1 LFNSEYIKE
10 KIIMT
15 SPEDAKKMIDD
26 MVKKATDLAE
36 NQLTGLPKLVEKFML
51 SDRQIAK
58 KIISIKS
65 PKLSDVDLNLI
76 VYGKD
81 LKKELG
87 SSYRAFVSENEKLN
101 PRVISKDLKS
111 SFKALED
118 DNPIFEE
125 VEKIKIEV
133 KDGLYILEQKSKAM
147 GKDVVKLGV
156 TIGTTIP
163 AAAIMVAPVSFNVP
177 GSITLIM
184 NLINAISGINFKLKE
199 FTPALRFLDKLKYVL
214 PDDKVKEVMTP
225 LNTLL
230 STVNTLSN
238 TIGKLKLPNFDEAKE
253 KAATEASAQMETIVD
268 KVKSLKISDFAS
280 SSNPAASLAAETAR
294 LEKLKEDLSA
304 KVEKLL
310 K

>member
-1 LFNSEYIKE
+1 
-10 KIIMT
+10 MT

-125 VEKIKIEV
+125 VKKIKIEV

-268 KVKSLKISDFAS
+268 KLKSLKISDFAS
-280 SSNPAASLAAETAR
+280 SSNPAASLAAETVR

>member
-1 LFNSEYIKE
+1 
-10 KIIMT
+10 MT

-87 SSYRAFVSENEKLN
+87 TSYRAFVSENEKLN

-125 VEKIKIEV
+125 VKKIKIEV

-268 KVKSLKISDFAS
+268 KLKSLKISDFAS
-280 SSNPAASLAAETAR
+280 SSNPAASLAAETVR

>member
-1 LFNSEYIKE
+1 
-10 KIIMT
+10 MT
-15 SPEDAKKMIDD
+15 SPEDAKKMLDD
-26 MVKKATDLAE
+26 MVKKATDLA
-36 NQLTGLPKLVEKFML
+36 NQQLTGLPKLVDKIML

-87 SSYRAFVSENEKLN
+87 ASYRAFVSENEKLN
-101 PRVISKDLKS
+101 PKVISRDLKS

-118 DNPIFEE
+118 DNPIFDE
-125 VEKIKIEV
+125 VKKIKTEV
-133 KDGLYILEQKSKAM
+133 KDGLFILEQKSKDM
-147 GKDVVKLGV
+147 GKEVAKLGV
-156 TIGTTIP
+156 MIGTTVP
-163 AAAIMVAPVSFNVP
+163 AAAILVAPTSFNVP
-177 GSITLIM
+177 GAITLTL
-184 NLINAISGINFKLKE
+184 NLINAIGSINFKLKE
-199 FTPALRFLDKLKYVL
+199 FTPALRFLDKLKYVI

-230 STVNTLSN
+230 STVNTLSS
-238 TIGKLKLPNFDEAKE
+238 TVGKLKLPNFDEVKE
-253 KAATEASAQMETIVD
+253 KAATEASDKMESITNKI
-268 KVKSLKISDFAS
+268 KSLKVSDFS
-280 SSNPAASLAAETAR
+280 SFSNPTAALQAEKLK

>member
-1 LFNSEYIKE
+1 
-10 KIIMT
+10 MT

-133 KDGLYILEQKSKAM
+133 KDGLYILEQKSKDM
-147 GKDVVKLGV
+147 GKEVVKLGV

-184 NLINAISGINFKLKE
+184 NLINAIGGINFKLKE

-238 TIGKLKLPNFDEAKE
+238 TIGKLKLPDFDEAKE
-253 KAATEASAQMETIVD
+253 KAATEASAQMETIVN

-280 SSNPAASLAAETAR
+280 SSNPAASLAAETER

>member
-1 LFNSEYIKE
+1 
-10 KIIMT
+10 MT

-125 VEKIKIEV
+125 VKKIKIEV

-238 TIGKLKLPNFDEAKE
+238 TIGKLKLPDFDEAKE

-280 SSNPAASLAAETAR
+280 SSNPAASLAAETVR

>member
-1 LFNSEYIKE
+1 
-10 KIIMT
+10 MT
-15 SPEDAKKMIDD
+15 SPEDAKKMFDD
-26 MVKKATDLAE
+26 VVKKATDLAD
-36 NQLTGLPKLVEKFML
+36 NQLTGLPKLVDKFML

-65 PKLSDVDLNLI
+65 PKLSDADLNLI

-111 SFKALED
+111 PFKPLED

-125 VEKIKIEV
+125 VSKIKVEV
-133 KDGLYILEQKSKAM
+133 KDGLFILEQKSKDM
-147 GKDVVKLGV
+147 GKEVAKLGV
-156 TIGTTIP
+156 MIGTTIP

-177 GSITLIM
+177 GSVTLIM
-184 NLINAISGINFKLKE
+184 NLINAVGGINFKLKE

-225 LNTLL
+225 INTVLG
-230 STVNTLSN
+230 SVTTLSS
-238 TIGKLKLPNFDEAKE
+238 TIGKLKLPDFDEAKE
-253 KAATEASAQMETIVD
+253 KAATEASTQMETITN
-268 KVKSLKISDFAS
+268 KVKSLKVSDFSS
-280 SSNPAASLAAETAR
+280 SSNPTAALEAEKLR
-294 LEKLKEDLSA
+294 LEKLKENLSA

>member
-1 LFNSEYIKE
+1 
-10 KIIMT
+10 MT

-87 SSYRAFVSENEKLN
+87 TSYRAFVSENEKLN

-125 VEKIKIEV
+125 VKKIKIEV

-280 SSNPAASLAAETAR
+280 SSNPAASLAAETVR

>member
-1 LFNSEYIKE
+1 
-10 KIIMT
+10 MT

-125 VEKIKIEV
+125 VKKIKIEV

-253 KAATEASAQMETIVD
+253 KAATEASAQMETIVN

-280 SSNPAASLAAETAR
+280 SDNPAVSLAAETAR

>member
-1 LFNSEYIKE
+1 
-10 KIIMT
+10 
-15 SPEDAKKMIDD
+15 
-26 MVKKATDLAE
+26 
-36 NQLTGLPKLVEKFML
+36 
-51 SDRQIAK
+51 
-58 KIISIKS
+58 
-65 PKLSDVDLNLI
+65 LSDVDLNLI

-87 SSYRAFVSENEKLN
+87 SSYKAFVSENEKLN

-111 SFKALED
+111 TFKALED
-118 DNPIFEE
+118 DNPIFDE

-133 KDGLYILEQKSKAM
+133 KDGLYILEQKSKDM
-147 GKDVVKLGV
+147 GKEVVKLGV

-184 NLINAISGINFKLKE
+184 NLINAIGGINYKLKE
-199 FTPALRFLDKLKYVL
+199 FTPALRFLDKLKYVI
-214 PDDKVKEVMTP
+214 PDDKMQEVMTP

-230 STVNTLSN
+230 STVNTLSS
-238 TIGKLKLPNFDEAKE
+238 TIGKLKLPDFDEAKE
-253 KAATEASAQMETIVD
+253 KAATEASAQMETIVN
-268 KVKSLKISDFAS
+268 KVKSLKVSDFAS
-280 SSNPAASLAAETAR
+280 ASNPTAALEAEKLR
-294 LEKLKEDLSA
+294 LEKLKENLSA

>member
-10 KIIMT
+10 KNIMT

-125 VEKIKIEV
+125 VKKIKIEV

-280 SSNPAASLAAETAR
+280 SSNPAASLAAETVR

>member
-1 LFNSEYIKE
+1 
-10 KIIMT
+10 MT

-125 VEKIKIEV
+125 VKKIKIEV

-238 TIGKLKLPNFDEAKE
+238 TIGKLKLPDFDEAKE

-268 KVKSLKISDFAS
+268 KLKSLKISDFAS
-280 SSNPAASLAAETAR
+280 SSNPAASLAAETVR

>member
-253 KAATEASAQMETIVD
+253 KAATEASAQMETIVN

-280 SSNPAASLAAETAR
+280 SDNPAVSLAAETAR

>member
-1 LFNSEYIKE
+1 
-10 KIIMT
+10 MT

-184 NLINAISGINFKLKE
+184 NLINAIGGINFKLKE

-238 TIGKLKLPNFDEAKE
+238 TIGKLKLPDFDEAKE
-253 KAATEASAQMETIVD
+253 KAATEASAQMETIVN
-268 KVKSLKISDFAS
+268 KLKSLKISDFAS
-280 SSNPAASLAAETAR
+280 SDNPAVSLAAETAR

>member
-125 VEKIKIEV
+125 VKKIKIEV

>member
-1 LFNSEYIKE
+1 
-10 KIIMT
+10 MT

-125 VEKIKIEV
+125 VKKIKIEV

>member
-1 LFNSEYIKE
+1 
-10 KIIMT
+10 MT
-15 SPEDAKKMIDD
+15 SPEDAKKMFDD
-26 MVKKATDLAE
+26 VVKKATDLAD
-36 NQLTGLPKLVEKFML
+36 NQLTGLPKLVDKFML

-65 PKLSDVDLNLI
+65 PKLSDADLNLI

-111 SFKALED
+111 PFKPLED

-125 VEKIKIEV
+125 VSKIKVEV
-133 KDGLYILEQKSKAM
+133 KDGLFILEQKSKDM
-147 GKDVVKLGV
+147 GKEVVKLGV

-184 NLINAISGINFKLKE
+184 NLINAIGGINYKLKE
-199 FTPALRFLDKLKYVL
+199 FTPALRFLDKLKYVI
-214 PDDKVKEVMTP
+214 PDDKMQEVMTP
-225 LNTLL
+225 LNTL
-230 STVNTLSN
+230 T
-238 TIGKLKLPNFDEAKE
+238 PY
-253 KAATEASAQMETIVD
+253 
-268 KVKSLKISDFAS
+268 
-280 SSNPAASLAAETAR
+280 P
-294 LEKLKEDLSA
+294 
-304 KVEKLL
+304 
-310 K
+310 

>member
-1 LFNSEYIKE
+1 
-10 KIIMT
+10 MT

-163 AAAIMVAPVSFNVP
+163 AAAIMVAPLSFNVP

-184 NLINAISGINFKLKE
+184 NLINAIGGINFKLKE

-238 TIGKLKLPNFDEAKE
+238 TIGKLKLPDFDEAKE
-253 KAATEASAQMETIVD
+253 KAATEASAQMETIVN
-268 KVKSLKISDFAS
+268 KLKSLKISDFAS
-280 SSNPAASLAAETAR
+280 SDNPAVSLAAETAR

>member
-1 LFNSEYIKE
+1 
-10 KIIMT
+10 MT

-125 VEKIKIEV
+125 VKKIKIEV

-253 KAATEASAQMETIVD
+253 KAATEASAQMETIVN
-268 KVKSLKISDFAS
+268 KLKSLKISDFAS
-280 SSNPAASLAAETAR
+280 SDNPAVSLAAETAR

>member
-1 LFNSEYIKE
+1 
-10 KIIMT
+10 MT

-26 MVKKATDLAE
+26 VVKKATDLAD
-36 NQLTGLPKLVEKFML
+36 NQLTGLPKLVDKFML

-65 PKLSDVDLNLI
+65 PKLSDADLNLI

-101 PRVISKDLKS
+101 PQVISKDLKS
-111 SFKALED
+111 AFKAIED
-118 DNPIFEE
+118 DNPIFDE
-125 VEKIKIEV
+125 VAKIKVEV
-133 KDGLYILEQKSKAM
+133 KDGLFILEQKSKDM
-147 GKDVVKLGV
+147 GKEVAKLGV
-156 TIGTTIP
+156 MIGTTIP
-163 AAAIMVAPVSFNVP
+163 AAAILVAPTSFNVP

-184 NLINAISGINFKLKE
+184 NLINAIGSINFKLKE

-225 LNTLL
+225 INTVLG
-230 STVNTLSN
+230 SVTTLSS

-253 KAATEASAQMETIVD
+253 KAATEAQDKMETITN
-268 KVKSLKISDFAS
+268 KVKSLKVSDFSS
-280 SSNPAASLAAETAR
+280 SSNPTAALAAEKLR

>member
-1 LFNSEYIKE
+1 
-10 KIIMT
+10 MT

-125 VEKIKIEV
+125 VKKIKIEV

-280 SSNPAASLAAETAR
+280 SSNPAASLAAETVR

>member
-1 LFNSEYIKE
+1 
-10 KIIMT
+10 MT

-125 VEKIKIEV
+125 VKNQPRI
-133 KDGLYILEQKSKAM
+133 
-147 GKDVVKLGV
+147 VV
-156 TIGTTIP
+156 
-163 AAAIMVAPVSFNVP
+163 
-177 GSITLIM
+177 
-184 NLINAISGINFKLKE
+184 
-199 FTPALRFLDKLKYVL
+199 
-214 PDDKVKEVMTP
+214 
-225 LNTLL
+225 
-230 STVNTLSN
+230 VNTAVPRAWRDENNALIAQYASVYGAYLVDWAAVSDGHPEYFAPDGVHLVPAGVRAYVDA
-238 TIGKLKLPNFDEAKE
+238 IILKL
-253 KAATEASAQMETIVD
+253 
-268 KVKSLKISDFAS
+268 
-280 SSNPAASLAAETAR
+280 
-294 LEKLKEDLSA
+294 
-304 KVEKLL
+304 
-310 K
+310 

>member
-1 LFNSEYIKE
+1 
-10 KIIMT
+10 MT

-87 SSYRAFVSENEKLN
+87 TSYRAFVSENEKLN

-125 VEKIKIEV
+125 VKKIKIEV

-238 TIGKLKLPNFDEAKE
+238 TIGKLKLPDFDEAKE

-268 KVKSLKISDFAS
+268 KLKSLKISDFAS
-280 SSNPAASLAAETAR
+280 SSNPAASLAAETVR

>member
-1 LFNSEYIKE
+1 
-10 KIIMT
+10 MT

-87 SSYRAFVSENEKLN
+87 TSYRAFVSENEKLN

-125 VEKIKIEV
+125 VKKIKIEV

-238 TIGKLKLPNFDEAKE
+238 TIGKLKLPDFDEAKE

-280 SSNPAASLAAETAR
+280 SSNPAASLAAETVR

>member
-1 LFNSEYIKE
+1 
-10 KIIMT
+10 MT

-163 AAAIMVAPVSFNVP
+163 AAAIMVATVSFNVP